1 MPELGCLAAVMSL
14 KESLLFDKKVVVV
27 KDLYTQCL
35 RDFDVV
41 YHPGE
46 EPVKGQFPV
55 KSCGKYLET

>member
-1 MPELGCLAAVMSL
+1 MSL

-46 EPVKGQFPV
+46 EPVKGQFPALKV
-55 KSCGKYLET
+55 GEEQPHLFLFKE

>member
-1 MPELGCLAAVMSL
+1 MPELGCLAAVMLL

-46 EPVKGQFPV
+46 EPVKG
-55 KSCGKYLET
+55 